1 MRFTSVG
8 FRDPLE
14 RCPPY
19 EPRVAVVKGGGHYLS
34 VGVGEQVEAEL
45 EEAAARQRRQGQ
57 TQRLLGLDVR
67 R

>member
-1 MRFTSVG
+1 M
-8 FRDPLE
+8 
-14 RCPPY
+14 
-19 EPRVAVVKGGGHYLS
+19 VKGGGHSLPA
-34 VGVGEQVEAEL
+34 GVGEQVEGKL